1 MKKKK
6 VKKKQPKD
14 PFKELVD
21 LMQKKTSYP
30 ETMGRGQVKGN
41 DVARIRDILNED
53 NDSVKTKTAS
63 S

>member
-53 NDSVKTKTAS
+53 NDSV
-63 S
+63 

>member
-21 LMQKKTSYP
+21 LMQNKTSYP

-53 NDSVKTKTAS
+53 NDSV
-63 S
+63 